1 MEPVLYSAWQT
12 THPAGHTVRTHSHR
26 DWELV
31 YYFSGC
37 GETHL
42 GTAVHSFSAHTFALI
57 RPGVPHDERHD
68 AGGAVLCIEFSADA
82 PLQTGLYPDRSDII
96 ATFARRLR
104 AETRDQPPEYRAMT
118 VLKLREL
125 LLELKRMDDEPTRPR
140 KDLRYAMHVLEE
152 NYGRALPLR
161 ELAAE
166 CGYSYHYFYHRFRA
180 MAGVSPQQY
189 LLQLRLTRAAEL
201 MTVYGERPSV
211 AGMSVGYPDLYHFS
225 KIFKAHYG
233 LSPREYQKQYRV
245 DKE

>member
-96 ATFARRLR
+96 ATLARRLR
-104 AETRDQPPEYRAMT
+104 AETRDQLPEYRAMT

-189 LLQLRLTRAAEL
+189 LLQIRLRAAAQLLRTTNDTCTEIAL
-201 MTVYGERPSV
+201 ACGFYGS
-211 AGMSVGYPDLYHFS
+211 AQFS
-225 KIFKAHYG
+225 ALFRRAYG
-233 LSPREYQKQYRV
+233 CTPTAYRHSRT
-245 DKE
+245 E

>member
-31 YYFSGC
+31 YYFSGR

-82 PLQTGLYPDRSDII
+82 SLQTGLYPDHSDII
-96 ATFARRLR
+96 ATLARRLR

-189 LLQLRLTRAAEL
+189 LLQIRLRAAAQLLRTTNDTCTEIAL
-201 MTVYGERPSV
+201 ACGFYGS
-211 AGMSVGYPDLYHFS
+211 AQFS
-225 KIFKAHYG
+225 ALFRRAYG
-233 LSPREYQKQYRV
+233 CTPTAYRHSRT
-245 DKE
+245 E